1 MKSVMRCLS
10 MHRLRSSGKGH
21 RISCKER
28 FEGSDLKVNS
38 FKVAAETRSNVLNSG
53 AMDFV

>member
-1 MKSVMRCLS
+1 MKSLIECFS
-10 MHRLRSSGKGH
+10 MHRLLSSGKGH

-38 FKVAAETRSNVLNSG
+38 FRVAAEARSIVLNSG

>member
-1 MKSVMRCLS
+1 MECCSKQ
-10 MHRLRSSGKGH
+10 RLLSSGRGH

-28 FEGSDLKVNS
+28 FDGSDLKVNS
-38 FKVAAETRSNVLNSG
+38 FRVSAEALRIVLNKG